1 MTNGSAP
8 SPRVRFA
15 TLLLAVSLVALI
27 GGCACNE
34 TGELVWDDG
43 SSWTSAEC
51 SAEGVARRSQLWS
64 EFAGRADPELLRSA
78 RRDAERE
85 CSQVADA
92 NSDYAGLK

>member
-1 MTNGSAP
+1 MNTSTT
-8 SPRVRFA
+8 SPPRSRFFRPLPA
-15 TLLLAVSLVALI
+15 VALAALLL

-34 TGELVWDDG
+34 SGELVWDEAPMAA
-43 SSWTSAEC
+43 AEC
-51 SAEGVARRSQLWS
+51 SSEGVARRSQLWS

-85 CSQVADA
+85 CSILADA